1 MSNLV
6 EVGSLE
12 YQECVIVFWR
22 GDYKMYRIE
31 TNFMADVWGIVHE
44 WINLANVYDKA
55 VIEWNGKTITIDK
68 NSEFPIIE

>member
-1 MSNLV
+1 
-6 EVGSLE
+6 
-12 YQECVIVFWR
+12 
-22 GDYKMYRIE
+22 
-31 TNFMADVWGIVHE
+31 MADVWGIVHE